1 MTNARQTKF
10 EFKEIFSGK
19 SASTDAAE
27 FMFEKI
33 AEAKRNVRSGEKL
46 IYLDH
51 HSVPLE
57 KGKYEV
63 LLIMQIVPKGPED
76 EDDEED

>member
-1 MTNARQTKF
+1 MTEVRQTRY
-10 EFKEIFSGK
+10 EFKEVFTGQ

-27 FMFEKI
+27 YMFAKI
-33 AEAKRNVRSGEKL
+33 AEAKRNVRLGEKL

-51 HSVPLE
+51 HSVLLE

-76 EDDEED
+76 KED

>member
-1 MTNARQTKF
+1 MTEVRKTRF
-10 EFKEIFSGK
+10 EFNKVFTGQ

-33 AEAKRNVRSGEKL
+33 AEAKRNVRLGEKL

-51 HSVPLE
+51 HSVLLE

-76 EDDEED
+76 KED

>member
-1 MTNARQTKF
+1 MTTERQM
-10 EFKEIFSGK
+10 EFSFSKHFSGK
-19 SASTDAAE
+19 TASTDAAE
-27 FMFEKI
+27 YLFAKI